1 LPVLRTLTA
10 PTRNITLL
18 LTRLSESK
26 FFSLLSNVTG
36 VPLAKLQNDL
46 SEFVALLNS
55 IGVDYLV
62 VGGHAVA
69 FHGHPRLTG
78 DIDFFV
84 RPTRENGVRIMN
96 VLDQFGFGQL
106 PLQPDDFTTQG
117 RVVQLGRPP
126 NRIDLLTSISGVNFD
141 DAWQK
146 RVQGNLDEH
155 PVNFLSFDAL
165 IQNKTASARD
175 KDLLDVKKC
184 SLQLPRVNAVANSQ
198 LNLTGAAP
206 AS

>member
-1 LPVLRTLTA
+1 LPTLTA

-18 LTRLSESK
+18 LPHLSESK
-26 FFSLLSNVTG
+26 FFSLSSNVTG

-46 SEFVALLNS
+46 SEFVTLLNS

-141 DAWQK
+141 DAWQE

-175 KDLLDVKKC
+175 KDLLDVKK
-184 SLQLPRVNAVANSQ
+184 LLAI
-198 LNLTGAAP
+198 
-206 AS
+206 ASRKRGG